1 MSDAEPLI
9 SDCSGALQR
18 AQNAWKNETDAPVKT
33 CPNCTRPISDE
44 SAGCVLHSLM
54 SALRDRESLDD
65 AELESIH
72 AECDTDALWN
82 AIGEVLD
89 DLETGRYGG
98 DVKARDDDDDDE
110 DNDDD
115 TDDEPDNR

>member
-54 SALRDRESLDD
+54 SALRDRE
-65 AELESIH
+65 
-72 AECDTDALWN
+72 CDTDALWN